1 MASSTRAAQLREMPV
16 VYPQNIAHI
25 PFVFSCEASV
35 VHCDALLGGYFILV
49 ILTFADDNVSQV
61 RKVGQSLRESVEFS
75 FSFWCDLHADRGRA
89 RCPTRDTRVLKAH
102 H

>member
-1 MASSTRAAQLREMPV
+1 MSRLFSQVRPV
-16 VYPQNIAHI
+16 LFTATLCKGIISYW
-25 PFVFSCEASV
+25 
-35 VHCDALLGGYFILV
+35 LLP
-49 ILTFADDNVSQV
+49 DDNVSQV